1 MGRFPT
7 LSSKF
12 VLAPMSGISDVAFR
26 TLCVRRGAGLCTT
39 ELTSASGLVRGVGK
53 PVFSPE
59 EKVKSLQIFGNNFE
73 DILKAAKDAS
83 PYVDILDFN
92 LGCPKWRI
100 TRQGCGSQMMGD
112 IDEIKRIVGSVTR
125 VVDKPFTV
133 KIRSGVDSRH
143 INCVEVA
150 RVCER
155 AGASA
160 ICVHPRTA
168 VQGYSGKADWR
179 LIFDVKKAVSV
190 PVIGNGDVFSAPDAF
205 RMIEDTNCDYVM
217 IGRGAIGNPG
227 IFSACLG
234 KEASNQILDFFEY
247 LELVEKLNLSFERIR
262 FQASNFTKGI
272 EGSARMRGRIVKAKD
287 VEEIKKIFEEKIN

>member
-1 MGRFPT
+1 
-7 LSSKF
+7 
-12 VLAPMSGISDVAFR
+12 
-26 TLCVRRGAGLCTT
+26 
-39 ELTSASGLVRGVGK
+39 
-53 PVFSPE
+53 
-59 EKVKSLQIFGNNFE
+59 
-73 DILKAAKDAS
+73 
-83 PYVDILDFN
+83 
-92 LGCPKWRI
+92 
-100 TRQGCGSQMMGD
+100 MGD

-190 PVIGNGDVFSAPDAF
+190 PVIGNGDVCF
-205 RMIEDTNCDYVM
+205 
-217 IGRGAIGNPG
+217 G
-227 IFSACLG
+227 
-234 KEASNQILDFFEY
+234 
-247 LELVEKLNLSFERIR
+247 
-262 FQASNFTKGI
+262 
-272 EGSARMRGRIVKAKD
+272 
-287 VEEIKKIFEEKIN
+287 